1 MDQLSE
7 LKMGLSV
14 TAMARQGREV
24 RSVELRRKGRSLE
37 ILRFEQAETWPALAK
52 RAKVIDESGI
62 RIRASHHPVV
72 AGLDSVGVAFYRMT
86 LPKVGLQET
95 DAMIRMQAETRL
107 PLGVDQMGLG
117 WKTIDSSTSECVATV
132 AAMRRNS
139 PAVTEVVALE
149 PDHIILE
156 ADALVQMWRWGCR
169 QKAADAIIMSCC
181 SRHTVVCCVR
191 DHQLIHAS
199 VLDLGLSDM
208 VQPDTVFEAMSP
220 LNSGP
225 MDQFIRDLKG
235 VMQLYQEDLPD
246 CPSVTLLSDGSD
258 ALEAIAEAVA
268 KAGLAV
274 NKALPDESVFGGH
287 TALSAADLYTWR
299 VPIGLALCALKENFA
314 HYELFKDLCGKQ
326 EKRNTSTVRPIAAIV
341 AAIVAVCIMTGAL
354 YAVDVMRH
362 KKLTELTSAP
372 EVAQFQKEKA
382 YQNMVAKQRA
392 DVLELINVVTSK
404 EHKGIILDK
413 LTYKKGQPLKIDGRA
428 DKPPSWY
435 SFDKAMTNTKGVSQ
449 PKRDNL
455 VPDEKTKKVKFGM
468 SFHYKTYTRKVTQ

>member
-14 TAMARQGREV
+14 TAMARQGREI

-37 ILRFEQAETWPALAK
+37 ILRLEKADTWPALAK
-52 RAKVIDESGI
+52 RAKVIDESGV

-72 AGLDSVGVAFYRMT
+72 VGLDSVGVAFYRMT

-95 DAMIRMQAETRL
+95 DAMVRMQAETRL
-107 PLGVDQMGLG
+107 PLGVDQMGLD
-117 WKTIDSSTSECVATV
+117 WKPIDSSPSECVTTV
-132 AAMRRNS
+132 AAMRKNS
-139 PAVTEVVALE
+139 PGVTEVVALE

-169 QKAADAIIMSCC
+169 QKTTDAILMSC
-181 SRHTVVCCVR
+181 SSHHTVLCCVR

-199 VLDLGLSDM
+199 VLDLGLSD
-208 VQPDTVFEAMSP
+208 VVPPDTVFEAMSP
-220 LNSGP
+220 LNSAP
-225 MDQFIRDLKG
+225 MDQFLRDLKMA
-235 VMQLYQEDLPD
+235 MQLYREDLPE
-246 CPSVTLLSDGSD
+246 CSVVTLLTDGSD
-258 ALEAIAEAVA
+258 ALEAMAEALTE
-268 KAGLAV
+268 AGLAV
-274 NKALPDESVFGGH
+274 DKALPDESVFGGH
-287 TALSAADLYTWR
+287 TALSEADLYAWR
-299 VPIGLALCALKENFA
+299 VPLGLALCALKENPA
-314 HYELFKDLCGKQ
+314 HYELFRDLCGKQ
-326 EKRNTSTVRPIAAIV
+326 EKKNTSIVRPIAAIV
-341 AAIVAVCIMTGAL
+341 AALVAVCIMTGAL
-354 YAVDVMRH
+354 YVVDVMRH
-362 KKLTELTSAP
+362 RKLTELTSAP
-372 EVAQFQKEKA
+372 EVAQFQTEKA

-404 EHKGIILDK
+404 EHKGIILDRF
-413 LTYKKGQPLKIDGRA
+413 TYKKGQPLKIGGRA

-468 SFHYKTYTRKVTQ
+468 SFHYKTYTRKVTK

>member
-14 TAMARQGREV
+14 TAMARQGREI
-24 RSVELRRKGRSLE
+24 RSVELRRRGRSLE
-37 ILRFEQAETWPALAK
+37 LLRLEQADTWFALAK

-62 RIRASHHPVV
+62 RIRASHHLAVV
-72 AGLDSVGVAFYRMT
+72 GLDSVGVVFYRMT
-86 LPKVGLQET
+86 LPKVGVQET
-95 DAMIRMQAETRL
+95 NAMVRMQAETRL
-107 PLGVDQMGLG
+107 PLGVDQMGLD

-132 AAMRRNS
+132 AAMRKNS
-139 PAVTEVVALE
+139 PGVTEAVSLE
-149 PDHIILE
+149 PDHAILE
-156 ADALVQMWRWGCR
+156 ADALVKMWQWGCR
-169 QKAADAIIMSCC
+169 QKATDAIVMSCH
-181 SRHTVVCCVR
+181 SHHTVLCCVC
-191 DHQLIHAS
+191 DHQLIQAS
-199 VLDLGLSDM
+199 VLDAGLSDM
-208 VQPDTVFEAMSP
+208 VLSDTVFEAMSP

-225 MDQFIRDLKG
+225 VDQFIRDLKG
-235 VMQLYQEDLPD
+235 VMQQYRENIPD
-246 CPSVTLLSDGSD
+246 CSTVTLLTDGSD
-258 ALEAIAEAVA
+258 ALDAIAQAVTE
-268 KAGLAV
+268 AGLAV
-274 NKALPDESVFGGH
+274 IKALPDESMFSGH
-287 TALSAADLYTWR
+287 SKLGVTDLYAWR
-299 VPIGLALCALKENFA
+299 VPIGLALCPLAEKPT

-326 EKRNTSTVRPIAAIV
+326 EKKNTSMVRPIAACV
-341 AAIVAVCIMTGAL
+341 AAVVAVCIMTGAL

-372 EVAQFQKEKA
+372 EVAQFQTEKA
-382 YQNMVAKQRA
+382 YQNMVSKQRA

-413 LTYKKGQPLKIDGRA
+413 FTYKKGQPLKIDGRA

-435 SFDKAMTNTKGVSQ
+435 SFDKTMTNTKGVSQ